1 MKTAVVTPTSQVEKL
16 KLRMSEKG
24 VTHAEELRADI
35 RGVRVGE
42 GVYAESVAALQ
53 QNSANAPE
61 AAPIFFC
68 NIDELNIRKI
78 LKKGDGGSVP
88 DQAVVHGLKVE
99 ASGRFDLINARIF
112 SNGAITIVVDEETT
126 VVPVG

>member
-35 RGVRVGE
+35 SRVRVEE
-42 GVYAESVAALQ
+42 GVAALQ
-53 QNSANAPE
+53 QISANAPE
-61 AAPIFFC
+61 VAPIFFC
-68 NIDELNIRKI
+68 NIDELNIRKV
-78 LKKGDGGSVP
+78 LKKGDGGTVP

-99 ASGRFDLINARIF
+99 TSGRFDLINARIS
-112 SNGAITIVVDEETT
+112 SNGTINIVVDEETT
-126 VVPVG
+126 VVPLG

>member
-35 RGVRVGE
+35 PGVRIGE
-42 GVYAESVAALQ
+42 GVYAENVAAFQ
-53 QNSANAPE
+53 QLHAKAPE
-61 AAPIFFC
+61 VAPIFFC
-68 NIDELNIRKI
+68 NIAELNIRKI
-78 LKKGDGGSVP
+78 LKKGDGGAVP
-88 DQAVVHGLKVE
+88 DQAVVRGLNVE
-99 ASGRFDLINARIF
+99 TSGRFDLINAKIY
-112 SNGAITIVVDEETT
+112 SNGAINVVVDEETT